1 MSDRP
6 NMPNALL
13 DDIAK
18 LSQSLAGVAQGARDE
33 AEVMIRSRIDRWFAE
48 RDFVSREEFDAV
60 REMAREAREEN
71 IRLAEKLSELES
83 RLPSTG

>member
-1 MSDRP
+1 MSDAP
-6 NMPNALL
+6 HTPNALL

-18 LSQSLAGVAQGARDE
+18 LAQSLAGVAQGARDE

-48 RDFVSREEFDAV
+48 RDFVSRDEFDSV

-71 IRLAEKLSELES
+71 IRLAEKLSELEARIS
-83 RLPSTG
+83 STG